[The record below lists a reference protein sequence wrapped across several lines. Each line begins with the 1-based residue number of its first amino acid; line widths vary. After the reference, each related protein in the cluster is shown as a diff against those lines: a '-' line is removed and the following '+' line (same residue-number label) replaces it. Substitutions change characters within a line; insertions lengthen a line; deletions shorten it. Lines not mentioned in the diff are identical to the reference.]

1 MKCQKARLYPVL
13 DPTRSFQVRNYQHPN
28 PFEYTKPFANPK
40 HGYPAHHMHDRNVEP
55 INDAVRT
62 VAGASVA
69 VASIGVL
76 GAMGIGFM
84 GALRP

>member
-1 MKCQKARLYPVL
+1 MRCQKARLYPVL

-40 HGYPAHHMHDRNVEP
+40 HGYPAHSMRNEDSVG
-55 INDAVRT
+55 NVVKT

-69 VASIGVL
+69 MVGIGTL
-76 GAMGIGFM
+76 GALGVGFI
-84 GALRP
+84 GALKP